1 MLRRKPIYLVMTLIF
16 FILLAYL
23 GVRTLEHEVL
33 LRQYQTQTLAK
44 SQTASVARV
53 SKIFCSKKPPGYM
66 RLAILSTPQMSPPS
80 ARSKRTTA
88 TLPTFLFCGKIT
100 SSTPMSVSR

>member
-1 MLRRKPIYLVMTLIF
+1 MFRRKPIYLVITLMF

-44 SQTASVARV
+44 SQTASVARGIENILQQKA
-53 SKIFCSKKPPGYM
+53 S
-66 RLAILSTPQMSPPS
+66 RLHATPQRSPPS
-80 ARSKRTTA
+80 ARLKRTTA
-88 TLPTFLFCGKIT
+88 TLPTSLCCGKII
-100 SSTPMSVSR
+100 SFTPMSVSR

>member
-44 SQTASVARV
+44 SQTASVARG
-53 SKIFCSKKPPGYM
+53 IEN
-66 RLAILSTPQMSPPS
+66 ILQQSLPATCDWRFYRPRRCRHPQHAQRERQRHCRRFYFAEKSPP
-80 ARSKRTTA
+80 
-88 TLPTFLFCGKIT
+88 LP
-100 SSTPMSVSR
+100 R

>member
-1 MLRRKPIYLVMTLIF
+1 MFRRKPIYLVITLMF

-44 SQTASVARV
+44 SQTASVARG
-53 SKIFCSKKPPGYM
+53 SKIFCSKKPPACM
-66 RLAILSTPQMSPPS
+66 RLAILSTPQRSPPS
-80 ARSKRTTA
+80 ARLKRTTA
-88 TLPTFLFCGKIT
+88 TLPTSLCCGKII
-100 SSTPMSVSR
+100 SFTPMSVSR